1 MEVARAIYIA
11 MALVSIVPLILFNIR
26 RIWVRRP
33 PEPMKFKPVRFTVI
47 LLICVGLGG
56 FLFAGY
62 QVTLHTRYEI
72 ATERAAAQHAQVLA
86 GKSTMEDFRQFVLDN
101 GTGEVAD
108 SFDKTAFPAIENAS
122 HIRFQISKQCV
133 SRFWK
138 DKEGFEQAELDSD
151 DNPIYV
157 MYRMEA
163 DGEQFYIAMRLRRI
177 EDNWKYEWI
186 GNATDK
192 QISTIEMP
200 TVDNGKWFTVK

>member
-72 ATERAAAQHAQVLA
+72 ATERGSGAACTGA
-86 GKSTMEDFRQFVLDN
+86 GRKKHN
-101 GTGEVAD
+101 GG
-108 SFDKTAFPAIENAS
+108 FPAVYS
-122 HIRFQISKQCV
+122 GQR
-133 SRFWK
+133 
-138 DKEGFEQAELDSD
+138 
-151 DNPIYV
+151 
-157 MYRMEA
+157 YR
-163 DGEQFYIAMRLRRI
+163 
-177 EDNWKYEWI
+177 
-186 GNATDK
+186 
-192 QISTIEMP
+192 
-200 TVDNGKWFTVK
+200 

>member
-86 GKSTMEDFRQFVLDN
+86 GKSTMEDFRQFM
-101 GTGEVAD
+101 
-108 SFDKTAFPAIENAS
+108 K
-122 HIRFQISKQCV
+122 
-133 SRFWK
+133 K
-138 DKEGFEQAELDSD
+138 DCLE
-151 DNPIYV
+151 PH
-157 MYRMEA
+157 
-163 DGEQFYIAMRLRRI
+163 RR
-177 EDNWKYEWI
+177 
-186 GNATDK
+186 
-192 QISTIEMP
+192 S
-200 TVDNGKWFTVK
+200 